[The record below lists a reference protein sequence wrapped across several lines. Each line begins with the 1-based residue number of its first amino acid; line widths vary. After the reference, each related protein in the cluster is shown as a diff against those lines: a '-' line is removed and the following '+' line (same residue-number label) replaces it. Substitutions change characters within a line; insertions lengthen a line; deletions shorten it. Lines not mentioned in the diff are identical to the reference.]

1 MNAARIVGDLADA
14 PVDAVFPVQQL
25 TLDERPP
32 ELTVVRP
39 ELTKDR
45 VDIRLR
51 QAFSRWKG
59 AHHLGQYQAAAALP
73 SRPLDDPAIS
83 PERPQLPHLVG
94 SRIPVGSGHESL

>member
-39 ELTKDR
+39 ELAKDG
-45 VDIRLR
+45 VDVRLG
-51 QAFSRWKG
+51 QAFSRWEG
-59 AHHLGQYQAAAALP
+59 AHDFGQYEAAAALP

-94 SRIPVGSGHESL
+94 SRIPVGGGHDSL